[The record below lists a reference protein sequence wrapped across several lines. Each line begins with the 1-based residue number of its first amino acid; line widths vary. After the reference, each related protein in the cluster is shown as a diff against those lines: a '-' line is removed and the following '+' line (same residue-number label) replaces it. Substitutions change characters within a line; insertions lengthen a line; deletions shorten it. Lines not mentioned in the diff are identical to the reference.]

1 MEKQLFPGIQTAE
14 RKGAGLGKRKS
25 KRDPDEKLESGR
37 AGLRGKRREEVDRLA
52 AKGKHKSPT
61 ERCGRKGEKG
71 SAGRPSLADPGP

>member
-1 MEKQLFPGIQTAE
+1 MAG

-37 AGLRGKRREEVDRLA
+37 AGLRGKSREETDRLA

-61 ERCGRKGEKG
+61 ESCGRKGKKG
-71 SAGRPSLADPGP
+71 SAGPPAPTQGRDP